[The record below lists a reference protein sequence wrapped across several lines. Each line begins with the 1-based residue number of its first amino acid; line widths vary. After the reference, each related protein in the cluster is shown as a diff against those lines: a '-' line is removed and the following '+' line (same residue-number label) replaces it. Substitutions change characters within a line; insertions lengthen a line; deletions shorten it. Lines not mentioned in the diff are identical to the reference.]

1 LSKTW
6 LIFFLAIISFLA
18 GTDEYIIAGILDK
31 IAETNDMSVA
41 SAGQLI
47 NSFSIS
53 FGLLTPIVIV
63 LTRKMDR
70 KNLLMVALLIFSL
83 SNFIVATFGD
93 YVVMFSARI
102 TSGISA
108 GLIEVT
114 LLTIA
119 TSIAEPEKK
128 GSAIATIITGFSMSL
143 IVGVPLGRFLAS
155 LMDWRFIFI
164 ALSVLGILFL
174 MLIYKL
180 IPSMQGEEEKPL
192 KEQLKILKNN
202 RITFILIVT
211 FFWMFSYSIVFS
223 YISPYLL
230 QVIKVSGN
238 VVSIAL
244 LIYGLSSLVG
254 SKLGGFSTDKYGAI
268 KTIFLGMSINAI
280 GLIYFSLVGES
291 SWIFLIPLIIWGISA
306 WSSGPALQFRLISL
320 APTVA
325 SIILSLYTSIS
336 QLGMAFGS
344 GVGGLIVNL
353 GSFELLIWVGASS
366 VILIILSLLI
376 VNQKEIV
383 KSQKINDF

>member
-1 LSKTW
+1 MNKTW

-31 IAETNDMSVA
+31 IAETNDMSIA

-47 NSFSIS
+47 TAFSIS
-53 FGLLTPIVIV
+53 FGLLTPLVIV

-70 KNLLMVALLIFSL
+70 KKLLMIALIIFSL
-83 SNFIVATFGD
+83 SNFLVATFGD

-119 TSIAEPEKK
+119 TSIADSEKK

-143 IVGVPLGRFLAS
+143 IIGVPLGRFLAS
-155 LMDWRFIFI
+155 IMDWRFIFI
-164 ALSVLGILFL
+164 ALSVLGILSL
-174 MLIYKL
+174 LLIYKL
-180 IPSMQGEEEKPL
+180 IPSMQVEEEKSL

-211 FFWMFSYSIVFS
+211 FLWMFSYSIVFS

-230 QVIKVSGN
+230 QVVKVSSN
-238 VVSIAL
+238 TVSIAL

-268 KTIFLGMSINAI
+268 KTIFLGMGINAI
-280 GLIYFSLVGES
+280 GLISFSLLGES
-291 SWIFLIPLIIWGISA
+291 SWVFLIPLIIWGIAA
-306 WSSGPALQFRLISL
+306 WSSESHC
-320 APTVA
+320 
-325 SIILSLYTSIS
+325 
-336 QLGMAFGS
+336 
-344 GVGGLIVNL
+344 NL
-353 GSFELLIWVGASS
+353 
-366 VILIILSLLI
+366 
-376 VNQKEIV
+376 
-383 KSQKINDF
+383 D

>member
-1 LSKTW
+1 MNKTW

-31 IAETNDMSVA
+31 IAETNDMSIA

-47 NSFSIS
+47 TAFSIS
-53 FGLLTPIVIV
+53 FGLLTPLVIV

-70 KNLLMVALLIFSL
+70 KKLLMIALIIFSL
-83 SNFIVATFGD
+83 SNFLVATFGD

-119 TSIAEPEKK
+119 TSIADSEKK

-143 IVGVPLGRFLAS
+143 IIGVPLGRFLAS
-155 LMDWRFIFI
+155 IMDWRFIFI
-164 ALSVLGILFL
+164 ALSVLGILSL
-174 MLIYKL
+174 LLIYKL
-180 IPSMQGEEEKPL
+180 IPSMQVEEEKSL

-211 FFWMFSYSIVFS
+211 FLWMFSYSIVFS

-230 QVIKVSGN
+230 QVVKVSSN
-238 VVSIAL
+238 TVSIAL

-268 KTIFLGMSINAI
+268 KTIFLGMGINAI
-280 GLIYFSLVGES
+280 GLISFSLLGES
-291 SWIFLIPLIIWGISA
+291 SWVFLIPLIIWGIAA

-336 QLGMAFGS
+336 QLGMALGS
-344 GVGGLIVNL
+344 GVGGLIINL
-353 GSFELLIWVGASS
+353 GSFELLTWVGASS
-366 VILIILSLLI
+366 VILIFISLLI

-383 KSQKINDF
+383 KSQE

>member
-1 LSKTW
+1 MSKTW

-47 NSFSIS
+47 TSFSIS

-268 KTIFLGMSINAI
+268 
-280 GLIYFSLVGES
+280 
-291 SWIFLIPLIIWGISA
+291 
-306 WSSGPALQFRLISL
+306 
-320 APTVA
+320 
-325 SIILSLYTSIS
+325 
-336 QLGMAFGS
+336 
-344 GVGGLIVNL
+344 
-353 GSFELLIWVGASS
+353 
-366 VILIILSLLI
+366 
-376 VNQKEIV
+376 
-383 KSQKINDF
+383 